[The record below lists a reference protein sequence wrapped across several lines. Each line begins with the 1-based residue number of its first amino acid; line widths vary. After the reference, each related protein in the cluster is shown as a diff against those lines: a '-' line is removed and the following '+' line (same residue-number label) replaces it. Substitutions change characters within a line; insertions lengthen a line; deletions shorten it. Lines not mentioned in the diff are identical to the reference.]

1 MIELAEDERQVFTE
15 RMVAE
20 ALKGKTP
27 SESPTFYALVGAPGS
42 GKSTLASTI
51 DNAVVIS
58 SDHVIAEYAKTL
70 GIDIR
75 EDFCDREVGRFA
87 TVVSNEIYKAA
98 VKNKMN
104 IVYDTS
110 VLQNTFKMLEHVPKF
125 GYQTKLKIMLVD
137 EYQAAMN
144 VVERKM
150 DNDDAFS
157 RHRQLR
163 EKFGYPSGNPL
174 GVKPSTSMNVSAAV
188 EEFVMQ
194 AVERDDFDR
203 FIESLELIPMERHL
217 ERCEKLK
224 RRADNAGREEDFM
237 QLMALKKEMME
248 RK

>member
-144 VVERKM
+144 V
-150 DNDDAFS
+150 
-157 RHRQLR
+157 
-163 EKFGYPSGNPL
+163 
-174 GVKPSTSMNVSAAV
+174 SAAV

-194 AVERDDFDR
+194 AVERGYPLEIYEFGKKEPSFKTGDDFDR

>member
-87 TVVSNEIYKAA
+87 TVVSNEIYKASA
-98 VKNKMN
+98 L
-104 IVYDTS
+104 T
-110 VLQNTFKMLEHVPKF
+110 T
-125 GYQTKLKIMLVD
+125 T
-137 EYQAAMN
+137 
-144 VVERKM
+144 
-150 DNDDAFS
+150 
-157 RHRQLR
+157 
-163 EKFGYPSGNPL
+163 PS
-174 GVKPSTSMNVSAAV
+174 NVSARSIASRDFPEAV
-188 EEFVMQ
+188 GPPMTIARFSGTWLPPPKSGTV
-194 AVERDDFDR
+194 RDN
-203 FIESLELIPMERHL
+203 
-217 ERCEKLK
+217 C
-224 RRADNAGREEDFM
+224 RRRI
-237 QLMALKKEMME
+237 
-248 RK
+248 

>member
-150 DNDDAFS
+150 DNDDAFPATAAAGKVRLPFGQSS
-157 RHRQLR
+157 RRETEHVDERVGGGGRICHAGGRTRLSAGNLRIRQ
-163 EKFGYPSGNPL
+163 
-174 GVKPSTSMNVSAAV
+174 
-188 EEFVMQ
+188 
-194 AVERDDFDR
+194 
-203 FIESLELIPMERHL
+203 
-217 ERCEKLK
+217 K
-224 RRADNAGREEDFM
+224 RAFF
-237 QLMALKKEMME
+237 
-248 RK
+248 

>member
-125 GYQTKLKIMLVD
+125 WLSNQTQNHV
-137 EYQAAMN
+137 
-144 VVERKM
+144 
-150 DNDDAFS
+150 
-157 RHRQLR
+157 
-163 EKFGYPSGNPL
+163 G
-174 GVKPSTSMNVSAAV
+174 
-188 EEFVMQ
+188 
-194 AVERDDFDR
+194 
-203 FIESLELIPMERHL
+203 
-217 ERCEKLK
+217 
-224 RRADNAGREEDFM
+224 
-237 QLMALKKEMME
+237 
-248 RK
+248 

>member
-1 MIELAEDERQVFTE
+1 
-15 RMVAE
+15 MVAE

-104 IVYDTS
+104 IVLT
-110 VLQNTFKMLEHVPKF
+110 LRCC
-125 GYQTKLKIMLVD
+125 KIRSKCWNMFRSLVI
-137 EYQAAMN
+137 
-144 VVERKM
+144 
-150 DNDDAFS
+150 
-157 RHRQLR
+157 
-163 EKFGYPSGNPL
+163 
-174 GVKPSTSMNVSAAV
+174 KPNSKSCWLTN
-188 EEFVMQ
+188 
-194 AVERDDFDR
+194 
-203 FIESLELIPMERHL
+203 I
-217 ERCEKLK
+217 
-224 RRADNAGREEDFM
+224 RRR
-237 QLMALKKEMME
+237 
-248 RK
+248 

>member
-144 VVERKM
+144 V
-150 DNDDAFS
+150 
-157 RHRQLR
+157 
-163 EKFGYPSGNPL
+163 
-174 GVKPSTSMNVSAAV
+174 SAAV
-188 EEFVMQ
+188 EEFVMR
-194 AVERDDFDR
+194 AVERGYPLEIYEFGKKEPSFKTGDDFDR